1 MSIATVSRVIN
12 GSDRVSPRTRQKVL
26 RVIEENGYT
35 PNAFAR
41 GLGLNTMHTIG
52 LLCADAADP
61 YLAQAVNDLE
71 RRLRQSGYD
80 SLLCC
85 TGYEQETKE
94 KYLSLLLSKRVDG
107 LVLVGS
113 HFVESEE
120 AGNAYIRRA
129 AQEVP
134 VMLLGG
140 ALAGQNLYAVRCDER
155 AAMRGAVRRL
165 LASGRQN
172 VLYLYNSMSF
182 SGRNKLAGYR
192 EGYADAG
199 RSAPEGLAL
208 LATSALLFAGIAA
221 NKRVKEVH
229 RHKDASGRM
238 VSSNGRKKIHTVD
251 AILIG
256 ITQCL
261 AAIFPGLSRSGST
274 LSVGLLRGINQQT
287 ALDYSFVLG
296 IPSIAAAALVSILD
310 MGDQADAVGAG
321 ALVAG
326 IITAAVVG
334 FLAIKLLKWIVTTN
348 KLHIFAFYTLI
359 AGGLITVIG
368 MIEHITGNN
377 LFTGLPL

>member
-1 MSIATVSRVIN
+1 MSIFDAIIQGIIQGLTEFLPVSSSGHLSISKHIFGIEMPGILFDIMLHLGTLIAVVFVYRQLIWRLIKEF
-12 GSDRVSPRTRQKVL
+12 GSLCVDIAHRNFKWSEMNHDRRL
-26 RVIEENGYT
+26 L
-35 PNAFAR
+35 FM
-41 GLGLNTMHTIG
+41 LMIG
-52 LLCADAADP
+52 LLPLFFLFVPIPGTGLDFKGLSDM
-61 YLAQAVNDLE
+61 LG
-71 RRLRQSGYD
+71 SD
-80 SLLCC
+80 S
-85 TGYEQETKE
+85 
-94 KYLSLLLSKRVDG
+94 DI
-107 LVLVGS
+107 LV
-113 HFVESEE
+113 
-120 AGNAYIRRA
+120 
-129 AQEVP
+129 
-134 VMLLGG
+134 
-140 ALAGQNLYAVRCDER
+140 
-155 AAMRGAVRRL
+155 
-165 LASGRQN
+165 
-172 VLYLYNSMSF
+172 
-182 SGRNKLAGYR
+182 
-192 EGYADAG
+192 
-199 RSAPEGLAL
+199 EGLAL

-296 IPSIAAAALVSILD
+296 IPSIAAA
-310 MGDQADAVGAG
+310 DAVGAG

-359 AGGLITVIG
+359 VGGLVTVIG